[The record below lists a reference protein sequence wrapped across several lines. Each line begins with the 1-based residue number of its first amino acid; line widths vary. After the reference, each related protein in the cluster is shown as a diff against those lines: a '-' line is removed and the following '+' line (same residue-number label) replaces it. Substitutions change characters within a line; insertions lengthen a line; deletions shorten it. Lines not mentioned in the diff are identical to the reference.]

1 MYRAHAAHL
10 LAIAFVI
17 YLVAAIIAAILGLI
31 GVFGAL
37 LGSIVVFIALFL
49 VQASLV
55 KAVQDVR
62 DGQVD
67 LSIGQTMSAATPS
80 LGAVIGAGVLA
91 GIAITIGLILL
102 IAPGLFLITIWAV
115 IVPAIV
121 IERAGVFASFGRSQQ
136 LVRGYGWQVF
146 GTLVLLWLI
155 LLVVDIILGLI
166 FSPLHSSALR
176 SGLSTVV
183 SGTLIAPYIAL
194 VVTLMYYRL
203 AAAHA
208 GGPVPG
214 VPVAEEPP
222 WPTSAG
228 PSPGPGPAAA
238 GPGGWPA
245 PESPSPGAEPAAEG
259 PGAGPG
265 PAPEPM
271 DEGPGAGPG
280 PAPEP
285 TDEGPGAGPGPAPE
299 PTDEGPGLGPAAEG
313 PGAEPTAEGPSA
325 GPVA

>member
-37 LGSIVVFIALFL
+37 LGSIVVFVALFL

-166 FSPLHSSALR
+166 FSWLHSAALR
-176 SGLSTVV
+176 SGISTVI

-203 AAAHA
+203 AAAHGGATVTDGPGTAGPGTGFAGPGPADAGPGTGFAGPGTGA
-208 GGPVPG
+208 GGPG
-214 VPVAEEPP
+214 
-222 WPTSAG
+222 TGFAG
-228 PSPGPGPAAA
+228 PGPGTAGPGPADAGPDPGPGPGPAGPGPGPAA
-238 GPGGWPA
+238 
-245 PESPSPGAEPAAEG
+245 
-259 PGAGPG
+259 
-265 PAPEPM
+265 
-271 DEGPGAGPG
+271 
-280 PAPEP
+280 
-285 TDEGPGAGPGPAPE
+285 
-299 PTDEGPGLGPAAEG
+299 
-313 PGAEPTAEGPSA
+313 
-325 GPVA
+325 

>member
-10 LAIAFVI
+10 IAIAFVI

-31 GVFGAL
+31 GIFGAL

-55 KAVQDVR
+55 KAVQDIR
-62 DGQVD
+62 DGTAD

-136 LVRGYGWQVF
+136 LVRGYGWHVF

-155 LLVVDIILGLI
+155 LLAVDIILGVI
-166 FSPLHSSALR
+166 FLALPALLR
-176 SGLSTVV
+176 SGISTVI

-203 AAAHA
+203 VAAH
-208 GGPVPG
+208 GGA
-214 VPVAEEPP
+214 VAEGPGTGYAAPGTGYADRGTDPP
-222 WPTSAG
+222 YPPYPGPGPGTAPPGPGPGTAG
-228 PSPGPGPAAA
+228 PSYPGPDPGSGGPAYPAPGTPSPDPGTPGPDPGPAGPGPGPA
-238 GPGGWPA
+238 PA
-245 PESPSPGAEPAAEG
+245 
-259 PGAGPG
+259 
-265 PAPEPM
+265 
-271 DEGPGAGPG
+271 
-280 PAPEP
+280 
-285 TDEGPGAGPGPAPE
+285 
-299 PTDEGPGLGPAAEG
+299 
-313 PGAEPTAEGPSA
+313 
-325 GPVA
+325 

>member
-17 YLVAAIIAAILGLI
+17 YLVAAILAALLGLI

-67 LSIGQTMSAATPS
+67 LSLSQTVSAATPS

-146 GTLVLLWLI
+146 GTLVLLWII

-166 FSPLHSSALR
+166 FSPLHSTALR
-176 SGLSTVV
+176 NGISTVV

-203 AAAHA
+203 AAAH
-208 GGPVPG
+208 GGAVVTEGPG
-214 VPVAEEPP
+214 
-222 WPTSAG
+222 TAG
-228 PSPGPGPAAA
+228 PGTGFGGPGPADG
-238 GPGGWPA
+238 GPGF
-245 PESPSPGAEPAAEG
+245 
-259 PGAGPG
+259 AGPG
-265 PAPEPM
+265 PA
-271 DEGPGAGPG
+271 DAGPGFAGPG
-280 PAPEP
+280 P
-285 TDEGPGAGPGPAPE
+285 TDPGAGTAYPGPDPGTAGPGPGPE
-299 PTDEGPGLGPAAEG
+299 PGPG
-313 PGAEPTAEGPSA
+313 PTA
-325 GPVA
+325 